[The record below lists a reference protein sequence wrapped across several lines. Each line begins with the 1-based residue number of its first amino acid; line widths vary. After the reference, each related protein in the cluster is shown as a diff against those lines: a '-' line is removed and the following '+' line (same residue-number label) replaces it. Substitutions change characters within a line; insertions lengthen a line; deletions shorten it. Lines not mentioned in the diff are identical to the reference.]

1 MSAAKR
7 QQQERM
13 SSRVGDVKAR
23 QTTGSRQQHAFREQ
37 LANQAAPG
45 PAQGQP
51 DRGLRPVIQSS
62 RQQQVGNVRA
72 RNQQQ
77 QSRKRRQQPQGQ

>member
-1 MSAAKR
+1 
-7 QQQERM
+7 M
-13 SSRVGDVKAR
+13 SSRVGDTKAR
-23 QTTGSRQQHAFREQ
+23 RTTGSRQEHAFREH
-37 LANQAAPG
+37 LANQAAPR

-51 DRGLRPVIQSS
+51 DRRLRLVIQSS

-72 RNQQQ
+72 RDQQQ